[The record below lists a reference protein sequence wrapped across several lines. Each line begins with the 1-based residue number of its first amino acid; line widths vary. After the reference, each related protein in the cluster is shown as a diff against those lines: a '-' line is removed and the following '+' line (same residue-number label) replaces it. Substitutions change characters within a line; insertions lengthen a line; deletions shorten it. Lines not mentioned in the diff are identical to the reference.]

1 MSSNEI
7 LKEACVWWMAFNGI
21 ILILSLGFLFQEKI
35 EKIDPED
42 KFLRKVLGNKIYN
55 FLKENL

>member
-7 LKEACVWWMAFNGI
+7 LKEACVWWMAFSGI